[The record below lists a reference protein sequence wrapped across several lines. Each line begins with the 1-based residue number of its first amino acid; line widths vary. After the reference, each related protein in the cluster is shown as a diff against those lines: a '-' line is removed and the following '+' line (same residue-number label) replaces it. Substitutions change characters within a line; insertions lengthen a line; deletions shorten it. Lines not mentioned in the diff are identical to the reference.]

1 MEKQTFTTIKLN
13 IEEKVGTITLARPDI
28 RNAFN
33 NQMIDELLEALKI
46 LSEQDQIRVLV
57 ITGQG
62 KAFCAGADL
71 SYMSQMKDNTYDQNL
86 DGALKM
92 AEVMHNLYRFKHPT
106 VAIVNGATIGGGV
119 GLVAACDIVVAAH
132 LSEFSFSEVKIG
144 LVPAVISPFVIK
156 KVGEANTRYLFLS
169 GERISADRAREYG
182 LVTEVVTRELL
193 NSRVEQIL
201 RMLMSSGP
209 QALSAVKELIHRVS
223 DITLSDSTSFTA
235 ELIAKLRVS
244 EEGQEG
250 MNAFFEKRRPN
261 WAKWH

>member
-1 MEKQTFTTIKLN
+1 MKENKYNTIELN
-13 IEEKVGTITLARPDI
+13 IEEKVGTITLARPEI

-33 NQMIDELLEALKI
+33 DQMIEELLEAIDI
-46 LSEQDQIRVLV
+46 LSGKEQLRALV
-57 ITGQG
+57 ITGKG

-86 DGALKM
+86 EGALKM
-92 AEVMHNLYRFKHPT
+92 AEVMHKLYRFKHPT
-106 VAIVNGATIGGGV
+106 VAKVNGATIGGGV
-119 GLVAACDIVVAAH
+119 GLVAACDIVISAH

-144 LVPAVISPFVIK
+144 LVPAVISPFVMK
-156 KVGEANTRYLFLS
+156 KVGEANSTYLFLS

-193 NSRVEQIL
+193 NSRVEQVL

-209 QALSAVKELIHRVS
+209 QALSAVKELIRRVA
-223 DITLSDSTSFTA
+223 DVPLSDSTSFTA

-244 EEGQEG
+244 DEGQEG

-261 WAKWH
+261 WVKWH